1 MFENRK
7 EFQKIEIVLTQLLSV
22 VTISTIMNLVL
33 NSKLTSKDIIILVLL
48 HIVAFY
54 ISNYG
59 YHFFKRGY
67 LIEFTETIKY
77 SALYCYDYF
86 LFIYVKR

>member
-7 EFQKIEIVLTQLLSV
+7 EFQKIEIVLAQLLSV

-48 HIVAFY
+48 HIV
-54 ISNYG
+54 I
-59 YHFFKRGY
+59 
-67 LIEFTETIKY
+67 
-77 SALYCYDYF
+77 
-86 LFIYVKR
+86 